1 MFYKKSDGANKT
13 ICSLIKCAILLS
25 QKLTNELD
33 KTIIRIFRK
42 NLKYAH
48 FLKIIYGVKTC
59 LTCS

>member
-1 MFYKKSDGANKT
+1 MFYKKSGGANKT
-13 ICSLIKCAILLS
+13 SCSLIESKILLS

-48 FLKIIYGVKTC
+48 FLKVIYGVKTC
-59 LTCS
+59 LTWS